1 MSSRKRLPALSALTT
16 ATTATTALSAL
27 VALSAVL
34 CLSGCGT
41 DRPAAAPG
49 GVPGSP
55 SPAAS
60 PVSSPAA
67 TPASPHAEPDRG
79 DSAPHNAENTIGRRP
94 GEMTAA
100 DREAARKEAAR
111 VRPALEKL
119 RTEGR
124 IAPDAVRPALAALG
138 FPPAD
143 LRVQAPWSR
152 WNVDHAEKVP
162 GTLYGIRIGATACVS
177 GMLDA
182 GQAWTEVT
190 GPYPETGCVAPPVAH

>member
-1 MSSRKRLPALSALTT
+1 MSSRKRLPAASAPTT
-16 ATTATTALSAL
+16 ATALSVL

-49 GVPGSP
+49 GVPGPP

-60 PVSSPAA
+60 PVSSSAA
-67 TPASPHAEPDRG
+67 TPPSPHAEPDRG
-79 DSAPHNAENTIGRRP
+79 DSAPHNAENTVGRRP
-94 GEMTAA
+94 GAMTAA

-111 VRPALEKL
+111 VRPVLERL

>member
-16 ATTATTALSAL
+16 ATALPAL
-27 VALSAVL
+27 ACLASLSAVL

-55 SPAAS
+55 SP
-60 PVSSPAA
+60 VSSPASSSTA
-67 TPASPHAEPDRG
+67 SGSASPHAEPDRG

-111 VRPALEKL
+111 VRPVLEKL